1 MKVQEGE
8 RGSLRAL
15 EWERAGGLA
24 LSELALGCF
33 FFGGGGGGRGGGGG
47 VVRGGARGMYVCMYC
62 KLYNNVQASVQA
74 CKCPG
79 VYNTAYVQGTGGT
92 RQEENN
98 FWVAR

>member
-33 FFGGGGGGRGGGGG
+33 FFLLGGGAEEGGGLGGWRRVGGPMRMG
-47 VVRGGARGMYVCMYC
+47 CVC
-62 KLYNNVQASVQA
+62 
-74 CKCPG
+74 
-79 VYNTAYVQGTGGT
+79 TA
-92 RQEENN
+92 
-98 FWVAR
+98 